1 MKDLLQ
7 ISTSTIGAENVN
19 SVNAREIHEYLE
31 VKTHL
36 STWIKR
42 AIEKYDFEENIDFSI
57 LKSGNPNGGIS
68 KIDYIVTLDM
78 AKELAMLENN
88 PKGKEIRKYFISFE
102 KKAKNIINNQSSQI
116 QILKETLNQISIMD
130 SRVSTSEK
138 KLDNIESTM
147 RIHNWQQKKLEQ
159 VKNQKVYELVE
170 KHDFQ
175 NDTAMIRKL
184 HSRTWKAFKNRFS
197 IPRYNEL
204 PICEFENGVS
214 FIQRLN
220 LGDII

>member
-19 SVNAREIHEYLE
+19 SVNAREIHTYLE
-31 VKTHL
+31 VKTRFND
-36 STWIKR
+36 WIQR
-42 AIEKYDFEENIDFSI
+42 AIEKYDFEENIDYS
-57 LKSGNPNGGIS
+57 KMSNGTSRG
-68 KIDYIVTLDM
+68 IDYIVTLDM

-88 PKGKEIRKYFISFE
+88 PKGKETRKYFINFE
-102 KKAKNIINNQSSQI
+102 KKAKNIINSQSSQI

-138 KLDNIESTM
+138 KLSNIESTM